1 MIMSLKHLVHKA
13 AKSIRKHLRR
23 LPRSF
28 DLRKGHGKA
37 SAFNPITHPVFQ
49 LRKLRRGLT
58 RGSTLRKVSRALGQK
73 SSGVLPYQ
81 YSLGGSSGT
90 SYVHD
95 AKSLSQLTGGR

>member
-1 MIMSLKHLVHKA
+1 MIMSLKHIVHKA
-13 AKSIRKHLRR
+13 VKSLKKHLRR

-28 DLRKGHGKA
+28 DVRRGKA
-37 SAFNPITHPVFQ
+37 SALNPVTHPIFQ
-49 LRKLRRGLT
+49 MRKLRRGT
-58 RGSTLRKVSRALGQK
+58 RGSLPRKISRAIGQK

>member
-1 MIMSLKHLVHKA
+1 MSFKKLVKKA
-13 AKSIRKHLRR
+13 VRSVKKHLRR

-28 DLRKGHGKA
+28 DIRRGK
-37 SAFNPITHPVFQ
+37 SSVFNPVTHPIF
-49 LRKLRRGLT
+49 LMRKLRRGT
-58 RGSTLRKVSRALGQK
+58 RGSISRKFTRALGQK